1 MTEPCANEKCPH
13 YPCTVKE
20 FYSDGVIAMPHNLY
34 GWYFKCAS
42 YFSKYNFKPDPNIGC
57 YYIPD
62 KQFGVSGVSTLESCP
77 ICGGMPTTQSYQMA
91 GGQIYHRTYCYNN
104 HAQLWGAEEL
114 TPEKAQI
121 SWNALCRAI
130 RGINGAK
137 TFSYDKKYDNKYFM
151 EVPLDLEAH
160 RKQLSEFH

>member
-20 FYSDGVIAMPHNLY
+20 FYSDGVIAMPHNLH

-77 ICGGMPTTQSYQMA
+77 ICGGDAYNAKLSD
-91 GGQIYHRTYCYNN
+91 GWRTD
-104 HAQLWGAEEL
+104 
-114 TPEKAQI
+114 I
-121 SWNALCRAI
+121 
-130 RGINGAK
+130 
-137 TFSYDKKYDNKYFM
+137 
-151 EVPLDLEAH
+151 PLNL
-160 RKQLSEFH
+160 LL